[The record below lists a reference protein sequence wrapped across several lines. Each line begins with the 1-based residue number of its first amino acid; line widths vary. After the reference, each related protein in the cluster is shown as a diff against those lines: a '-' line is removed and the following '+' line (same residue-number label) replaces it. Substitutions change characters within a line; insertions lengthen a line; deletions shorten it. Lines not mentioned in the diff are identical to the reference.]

1 MLFKVVLK
9 SVHPK
14 ADLGGFVFNLLPWK
28 ERSREGAC
36 LQRLE
41 TKDATIPRGVCTDFL
56 KLAMRKSKLVERGI
70 AHAPEIKE

>member
-41 TKDATIPRGVCTDFL
+41 TKDATIPRGVCRL
-56 KLAMRKSKLVERGI
+56 S
-70 AHAPEIKE
+70 